1 MGLDQIEFDQIE
13 PANYPGY
20 SKSLL
25 HAMNHVWNIALG
37 QFNTP
42 DYSVGKDPKQEVLLW
57 IFYLTAIVFMML
69 TLLNMLIAIMA
80 DIFAKSYER

>member
-1 MGLDQIEFDQIE
+1 MILFLICIFAYSNGFYFMGLDQIEFDQIE

-42 DYSVGKDPKQEVLLW
+42 DYSVGKDPK
-57 IFYLTAIVFMML
+57 
-69 TLLNMLIAIMA
+69 
-80 DIFAKSYER
+80 